1 MYTKK
6 RVLFLGLFFSVNI
19 QSIQRRRKTKVT
31 WLDFHK
37 IVFSVQL
44 SNFGYIA
51 IQTEFRK
58 RPGQSAGTEANTTDG
73 VRQFNLKLNS

>member
-1 MYTKK
+1 MYTEK

-31 WLDFHK
+31 WLEVHK

-51 IQTEFRK
+51 KQKGFRK
-58 RPGQSAGTEANTTDG
+58 RPGQSAGTEAMTTDG
-73 VRQFNLKLNS
+73 VRQFNPKINL